1 MDVTQK
7 LIERLK
13 HQGVNTGEVIYS
25 VCVEDVVE
33 CIAEVFGEKASNM
46 PAEELKELVDVGVE
60 GTEHIDWW
68 NPIVCKLNDSF
79 HSDPQGDAVI
89 HEN

>member
-33 CIAEVFGEKASNM
+33 CIAEVFGEKVLNLSD
-46 PAEELKELVDVGVE
+46 EELKELVDIGVE
-60 GTEHIDWW
+60 GTEHIDWLS
-68 NPIVCKLNDSF
+68 PIEFKLKES
-79 HSDPQGDAVI
+79 
-89 HEN
+89 